1 MSHTAHCFA
10 PWRRAGC
17 SCMDSQPNR
26 GVEGTVRVRVIDR
39 LSALVAHPKRLLVAI
54 VALLVAAGAAVGSS
68 AVLTSSSTN
77 PGNSFHASNLDVTN
91 DSSGVVVNVSG
102 LHPGDAI
109 PAKPITITNDGDLP
123 ASSMFL
129 SSSVISAT
137 APKGGPIASA
147 LTPTIPDP
155 TDGGSGPVYNGPAT
169 PMTNEPIQLP
179 GDPVTPVQDWSAGES
194 RTYNVQLS
202 FPSSSGNTFQLSTA
216 TIRYTW
222 KASQ

>member
-1 MSHTAHCFA
+1 
-10 PWRRAGC
+10 
-17 SCMDSQPNR
+17 MDSKANR
-26 GVEGTVRVRVIDR
+26 PTDPLARISIVDR
-39 LSALVAHPKRLLVAI
+39 LDALVRHPKRLLVAI

-129 SSSVISAT
+129 SSSVIS
-137 APKGGPIASA
+137 
-147 LTPTIPDP
+147 DP
-155 TDGGSGPVYNGPAT
+155 
-169 PMTNEPIQLP
+169 
-179 GDPVTPVQDWSAGES
+179 
-194 RTYNVQLS
+194 
-202 FPSSSGNTFQLSTA
+202 
-216 TIRYTW
+216 
-222 KASQ
+222 